1 MGADD
6 KLFEKFGKSFPAG
19 TVLFLDGSAGQEMYI
34 IQSGKVKISKKIGN
48 LEKTLAI
55 LPTGEF
61 FGEMSI
67 LNNLPRSATATVIED
82 ANLLVIDPKT
92 FETMI
97 RNNAEIAIRIIKK
110 LANRLQEADHQI
122 ESLLLKNHN
131 QRVVHILVRWAESRG
146 KPENQ
151 GIRVGG
157 SEAELETASGVEPG
171 KLAPLWEEIAK
182 AGVARKD
189 EKGYFIPDLDKLK
202 KYLDY
207 LSMKEQFGG

>member
-19 TVLFLDGSAGQEMYI
+19 TVLFQDGSAGQEMYI

-55 LPTGEF
+55 LPTGDF

-67 LNNLPRSATATVIED
+67 LNNRPRSATATVMED

-92 FETMI
+92 FETML

-110 LANRLQEADHQI
+110 LAARLQDTDNQI

-131 QRVVHILVRWAESRG
+131 QRVVLILVRWAEARG

-157 SEAELETASGVEPG
+157 TEQELETASGVEANQ
-171 KLAPLWEEIAK
+171 LAPLWDEIAK

-189 EKGYFIPDLDKLK
+189 EKGYFVPDLDKLK

>member
-67 LNNLPRSATATVIED
+67 LNNRPRSAAATVIED

-110 LANRLQEADHQI
+110 LAIRLQEADNQI
-122 ESLLLKNHN
+122 ENLLLKNHN
-131 QRVVHILVRWAESRG
+131 QRVVHILVRWAEARG
-146 KPENQ
+146 TPENQ

-157 SEAELETASGVEPG
+157 SEQELETASEVEPG
-171 KLAPLWEEIAK
+171 KLPPLWDEIAK

-189 EKGYFIPDLDKLK
+189 EKGYFIPNLEKLK

>member
-67 LNNLPRSATATVIED
+67 LNNRPRSATATVIED

-110 LANRLQEADHQI
+110 LAGRLQEADHQI
-122 ESLLLKNHN
+122 ESLFLKNHN
-131 QRVVHILVRWAESRG
+131 QRVVHILVRWAEARG
-146 KPENQ
+146 TPENQ

-157 SEAELETASGVEPG
+157 SEQELETASGVETG
-171 KLAPLWEEIAK
+171 KLAPLWDEIAK

-189 EKGYFIPDLDKLK
+189 DKGYFIPDLEKLK

>member
-34 IQSGKVKISKKIGN
+34 IQTGKVKISKKIGN
-48 LEKTLAI
+48 LEKTLAL

-67 LNNLPRSATATVIED
+67 LNNRPRSATATVIED

-131 QRVVHILVRWAESRG
+131 QRVVHILVRWAEARG

-157 SEAELETASGVEPG
+157 GEAELETASGVEPG

>member
-48 LEKTLAI
+48 LEKTLAL

-67 LNNLPRSATATVIED
+67 LNNRPRSATAAVIED

-131 QRVVHILVRWAESRG
+131 QRVVHILVRWAEARG
-146 KPENQ
+146 KSENQ